1 MNTEEL
7 LEKVAASALTDFKI
21 PEEDKKE
28 FRQGIIDMVEILS
41 GQFAIRTLEESL
53 SIMDNYRNAKA
64 NSAILPN
71 GKKMADYACYTAERF
86 FALDYVSREP
96 SCIGLFDAMLNEA

>member
-21 PEEDKKE
+21 PEEEKKE

-41 GQFAIRTLEESL
+41 GQFAIRTLGESL
-53 SIMDNYRNAKA
+53 SIMDNYKKAKA
-64 NSAILPN
+64 DLIMPLK
-71 GKKMADYACYTAERF
+71 GEKMADYACYTAERF
-86 FALDYVSREP
+86 FALEYFSREP